1 MPRVTVAMPCYN
13 SELHLAAT
21 LANLLD
27 QTATDFNVIIY
38 DNASTDGTNA
48 IAQKFAARDKRVSIV
63 RRPVTVDLYENFRLS
78 LAETDCD
85 YFMWRADDDLT
96 VPNYL
101 EVLIRALDEN
111 PAAILAGSHI
121 FTHKVGPNITISR
134 PFPQRLADPVAD
146 RLNMIRNGHTSWI
159 YGLCRRAA
167 FQPAYDAVLGLL
179 SQNWG
184 SDYLLLFQLIMRGQ
198 IVGSNATQFTQRT
211 MADTRK
217 AGKIHVPSAE
227 QWAIFSA
234 FRKTCYAEIDASPF
248 GAADKARLKAAALKY
263 SLRHTFRFRK
273 MLITRLKGR

>member
-1 MPRVTVAMPCYN
+1 MPRVSVALPCYN
-13 SELHLAAT
+13 GELHLAAT
-21 LANLLD
+21 LANLME

-38 DNASTDGTNA
+38 DNGSTDQTNA
-48 IAQKFAARDKRVSIV
+48 IAHDFAARDKRCSVV
-63 RRPVTVDLYENFRLS
+63 RRPVTIDAYENFRLS

-101 EVLIRALDEN
+101 EVLIRTLDEN
-111 PAAILAGSHI
+111 PAATTAGSHI

-134 PFPQRLADPVAD
+134 PFPKRLADPLAD
-146 RLNMIRNGHTSWI
+146 RLNMIRNCHTSWI
-159 YGLCRRAA
+159 YGLHRRDA
-167 FQPAYDAVLGLL
+167 FQPAFDASLGVL

-198 IVGSNATQFTQRT
+198 VVGSNVTQFTQRT
-211 MADTRK
+211 MADPRK
-217 AGKIHVPSAE
+217 AGKVHVPSAE

-234 FRKTCYAEIDASPF
+234 FRQICYAEIDASSF
-248 GAADKARLKAAALKY
+248 SAAEKLRLKAAALKY

-273 MLITRLKGR
+273 MLVTKLKGR